1 MYHTQLLTTG
11 ESGPQN
17 LSRTTVVRDGYH
29 TLFNMK
35 LCNRQHVVRPHTI
48 FIQYAILHLV

>member
-1 MYHTQLLTTG
+1 MYHTQLVTTG
-11 ESGPQN
+11 ESGTQN
-17 LSRTTVVRDGYH
+17 LSRTTVVRNGYH

-48 FIQYAILHLV
+48 FI